1 MRLRSNGWEMV
12 IDHKAVVS
20 GYIKDVWFDKTTIT
34 NIFYIKNLIQ
44 QYRVTYD
51 SLDQIFIDNH
61 E

>member
-1 MRLRSNGWEMV
+1 MV

-51 SLDQIFIDNH
+51 SLDQMFIDNH